1 MQLLEFPIIRV
12 TLALILGLFLAENMS
27 LNGAFVWVVN
37 GVVFVFF
44 VFVSLLSRR
53 FKRLKW
59 MAGLFLWIQ
68 GISWGLLTSLVHD
81 PSQNGTH
88 IVHQSAGEAR
98 FGIHLILKE
107 RLKPSQKTTRYVA
120 EVVQWGHRP
129 ATGNVIVQIPRTMS
143 MATCQLEGVYRVH
156 GSWSPAVSMSNI
168 GGFNYG
174 AYLLHKQCYGTIYV
188 HKMQLVHV
196 PKDNFQAAIHR
207 FHERIRHHLR
217 QGNLGEQETSLVMA
231 LLFGQ
236 QQDLDR
242 TLVSDY
248 QNAGAVH
255 ILSVSGLHVGFILLL
270 VQFILGGLPNHRWQF
285 RVFKAV
291 VVIGCL
297 LLFGALAGWA
307 PSVLRAVLMCVLVTI
322 AQQLN
327 RPSLVMHALFVSL
340 FLLLLFQPIY
350 IWDVG
355 FQLSYLA
362 LFAILWI
369 QPSLKKF
376 WSPQHKWVQYVWDIV
391 TVSLAAQLGTVPL
404 SLYYFHQFPL
414 LFLLTN
420 LIVLPLLTVVMALS
434 LLAVLFSI
442 WIPCPVW
449 VATLLQWVL
458 NLMNTL
464 INWVSA
470 VPGGVIRQFPCSI
483 WQAMAMLILVLAVG
497 FYLQNPKR
505 TQLKVLLLLWL
516 LIPCVGMVEA
526 IQLASSAEFVVF
538 QVPKETLL
546 VHRFGQSARVYQL
559 SNKSPALVANTL
571 FDYKRVCHGVTCQ
584 LHNLPRSLLDHGQ
597 AILVSDKKNSNT
609 SKTKVKGIILV
620 HSSRLH
626 LDRLLQ
632 KYHPAWVVADGS
644 NARRMLPLW
653 EQSCK
658 RNGVLF
664 WNTQQK
670 GPFLVGF

>member
-1 MQLLEFPIIRV
+1 MQLLEFPIIRL
-12 TLALILGLFLAENMS
+12 TLALIVGLFLAENMS
-27 LNGAFVWVVN
+27 LDWAFVWVVN
-37 GVVFVFF
+37 GVVLV
-44 VFVSLLSRR
+44 VFVILLLLSRR
-53 FKRLKW
+53 FKKLRWL
-59 MAGLFLWIQ
+59 AGLFLWIQ
-68 GISWGLLTSLVHD
+68 GMAWGLLTSVVHD
-81 PSQNGTH
+81 PCQNVTH
-88 IVHQSAGEAR
+88 IVHQSASEAR
-98 FGIHLILKE
+98 FGIHLIVKE
-107 RLKPSQKTTRYVA
+107 RLKPSQKTNRYMA
-120 EVVQWGHRP
+120 EVVQWGHRR
-129 ATGNVIVQIPRTMS
+129 ATGNVIVHIPRTMNVGACEIES
-143 MATCQLEGVYRVH
+143 IYQVH
-156 GSWSPAVSMSNI
+156 GTWSPAVSMSNV

-174 AYLLHKQCYGTIYV
+174 AYLIHKQCYGTIYV
-188 HKMQLVHV
+188 QKMQLVQV
-196 PKDNFQAAIHR
+196 PKDNFQAAVHR
-207 FHERIRHHLR
+207 FHERIRRHLR
-217 QGNLGEQETSLVMA
+217 QGNLGEKETSLVMA

-270 VQFILGGLPNHRWQF
+270 VQFALGGLPNHRWQF
-285 RVFKAV
+285 RVFKAA

-307 PSVLRAVLMCVLVTI
+307 PSVLRAVLMCILVTI

-340 FLLLLFQPIY
+340 FLLLLFQPLY

-376 WSPQHKWVQYVWDIV
+376 WSPEHKLVKYVWDII

-458 NLMNTL
+458 ILMNTL

-470 VPGGVIRQFPCSI
+470 IPGGVIRQFPCSI
-483 WQAMAMLILVLAVG
+483 WLAMAMLILVMAVG
-497 FYLQNPKR
+497 FYLQHPKR
-505 TQLKVLLLLWL
+505 SHFKVLLFLWM
-516 LIPCVGMVEA
+516 LIPCVGIVEA
-526 IQLASSAEFVVF
+526 IQLARSAEFVVF
-538 QVPKETLL
+538 QMPKETLM
-546 VHRFGQSARVYQL
+546 VHRFGRNAQVYHL
-559 SNKSPALVANTL
+559 SNKSPTLVANTL
-571 FDYKRVCHGVTCQ
+571 SDYKRVCQGLACQ
-584 LHNLPRSLLDHGQ
+584 MRALPRSLLDHSQ
-597 AILVSDKKNSNT
+597 AILITDKKKIPA
-609 SKTKVKGIILV
+609 SKTKVKGVILV

-626 LDRLLQ
+626 LGRLLQ
-632 KYHPAWVVADGS
+632 KYHPVWVVADGS
-644 NARRMLPLW
+644 NAKRMLPLW

-664 WNTQQK
+664 WNTQQR
-670 GPFLVGF
+670 GPFRVVF